1 MPITKA
7 PNTPA
12 DFDDLDSDAENDEF
26 TIEEGLDPNNI
37 EIDMPEPGAL
47 AALQQ
52 LSDRLSFIQRE
63 HIKSININALSAL
76 ADSIKQAIHPINS
89 SVLSEF
95 TKTASFTSQIDL
107 QRSIQPVLTAY
118 SSYIKTL
125 NTPLLSDSLLSVF
138 EKIQLPALA
147 FSKIAKQTPMIE
159 AMTSAMVN
167 MDYIS
172 CFSIANEAL
181 DKPRIIAPDVAF
193 FRTTELAKAM
203 RSGLSYP
210 YGFST
215 ALKSLNKSSAFAI
228 SDNPEIF
235 YDVSRKGFSGE
246 GVEKKGIV
254 LSKELNVVCSAKDV
268 IDSVDDGF
276 ITELELMDFMSFLFD
291 TPSFA
296 SNHPAGQKI
305 YQFIQNLM
313 NRDNE
318 YKHGFDHEVFY
329 HSRARKTED
338 RPFIH
343 DEMLRVPIGIAGP
356 GRYNNPG
363 RSHYYFCDSAKGAE
377 AEIKKHNP
385 DRTVQTIKLIPI
397 KQIVLLDLSGTM
409 RKGEA
414 FLRYLRFPLS
424 SVDDRTP
431 REYLIPC
438 YVAECCKR
446 IGFDGIK
453 YYGGKGYSNYVAWT
467 DGYFKFAGNV

>member
-1 MPITKA
+1 MPIAKI

-12 DFDDLDSDAENDEF
+12 DFDDLDSHVENDEF
-26 TIEEGLDPNNI
+26 TTEGNLTTDSIEV
-37 EIDMPEPGAL
+37 EIPEPGAIV
-47 AALQQ
+47 ALQQ
-52 LSDRLSFIQRE
+52 LSDRLSSIQRE
-63 HIKSININALSAL
+63 YIKTINANTLSAL
-76 ADSIKQAIHPINS
+76 ADSIKLAMRPIKS
-89 SVLSEF
+89 SVLSELP
-95 TKTASFTSQIDL
+95 KTVSFASQIDL
-107 QRSIQPVLTAY
+107 QRSMQPMLTAY

-125 NTPLLSDSLLSVF
+125 NTPLLSDSLLSAF
-138 EKIQLPALA
+138 EKIQFPALA
-147 FSKIAKQTPMIE
+147 FSKIAIQTPMIE
-159 AMTSAMVN
+159 AITSAMVN

-172 CFSIANEAL
+172 CFSIANGAL

-193 FRTTELAKAM
+193 FRTTELARAM
-203 RSGLSYP
+203 RSELSYP

-215 ALKSLNKSSAFAI
+215 ALKTLNKSSAFAI

-235 YDVSRKGFSGE
+235 YDVSRKGFSGD
-246 GVEKKGIV
+246 GVDNNGIV
-254 LSKELNVVCSAKDV
+254 FSKELNVVCSAKEI
-268 IDSVDDGF
+268 IDSVDEGF

-318 YKHGFDHEVFY
+318 YKHGFDRDVFY
-329 HSRARKTED
+329 HSRARKAED

-363 RSHYYFCDSAKGAE
+363 RSHYYFCDSAQGAE

-385 DRTVQTIKLIPI
+385 DRIVQTIKLTPV

-409 RKGEA
+409 RRGEA

-424 SVDDRTP
+424 SVNDKTP

-453 YYGGKGYSNYVAWT
+453 YYGGKDYTNYVAWT

>member
-1 MPITKA
+1 MPITKG
-7 PNTPA
+7 PKTPA
-12 DFDDLDSDAENDEF
+12 DFDGLDSDAENDEI
-26 TIEEGLDPNNI
+26 TIEESLDSDSI
-37 EIDMPEPGAL
+37 EIDMPEPGVIV
-47 AALQQ
+47 ALQQ
-52 LSDRLSFIQRE
+52 LSDRLSSVQRE
-63 HIKSININALSAL
+63 YIRSINTSALSAL
-76 ADSIKQAIHPINS
+76 ADSIKQAICPMNS

-95 TKTASFTSQIDL
+95 AKTVSLTSQIDL

-118 SSYIKTL
+118 SSYIKAL
-125 NTPLLSDSLLSVF
+125 NTPILSDSLLSAF
-138 EKIQLPALA
+138 EKIQFPALA
-147 FSKIAKQTPMIE
+147 FSKVAIQTPMIE

-181 DKPRIIAPDVAF
+181 DKPRILAPDVAF

-203 RSGLSYP
+203 KSELSYP

-246 GVEKKGIV
+246 GIDKSDIV
-254 LSKELNVVCSAKDV
+254 LSKELNVVCAAKEV
-268 IDSVDDGF
+268 IDSVDEAF

-313 NRDNE
+313 DRDNE
-318 YKHGFDHEVFY
+318 YKHGFDHDVFY
-329 HSRARKTED
+329 HSRARKAED

-377 AEIKKHNP
+377 TEIKKHNP
-385 DRTVQTIKLIPI
+385 DRPVQTIKLIPI

-409 RKGEA
+409 RRGEA

-424 SVDDRTP
+424 SVNDKTP

-453 YYGGKGYSNYVAWT
+453 YYGGKDYTNYVAWT